1 MTNFYCKSIDEALK
15 DLNSSKNGLSFAEA
29 ERRLVE
35 NPPKES
41 KRSGGGI
48 VGKFFAQFFDLMIII
63 LLVASAISITIGII
77 NKKAGDIADGCII
90 LFIVIMNAIFGV
102 VQEYKAEKSLDALN
116 KLTRQEAVVIR
127 DGKSQKISADNLV
140 LGDIVLLEAGAI
152 VPADLRLVDSLL
164 LKIDEATLTGESQAV
179 EKNCRGIYKENV
191 PLGERKNMAYK
202 GTTVVGGR
210 GIGVVSNVGDDTELG
225 KIASVIKDS
234 KKELTPL
241 EKSIKSVGKIL
252 TYLVLAVAF
261 VTFFIEV
268 FVSHLSVLDSFLTA
282 VAISVAAIPESM
294 PAVITIIM
302 SMGVSKLA
310 KQKAIIKRLHSV
322 ETLGCCDVICS
333 DKTGTLTQNKMKGRK
348 CYISGKIFDC
358 NKKNSEIALLAS
370 GAGYCNNSKLVDG
383 EIQGDGTENALL
395 EFALCQGFKV
405 GGNRLKE
412 MPFDSD
418 RKLMSVLVE
427 ENGRKVMFAK
437 GGIDRLLEK
446 CDFIYD
452 KGRVRG
458 LTSQDKKNIFE
469 ANEKLCGEAMRVL
482 AVAFKDVNIEGDFKE
497 EGLVFVGLVGMIDPP
512 RKEAK
517 EALKKCRKAGMRPV
531 MITGDYPL
539 TALAIAKEIG
549 LAKSEKEVLS
559 GSELSLITDEG
570 LERKIDKISVFAR
583 VSPNDKMRIVEILK
597 KQGHIVGMTGD
608 GVNDA
613 PSLKKAN
620 IGIGMGK
627 SGTDVAKEVADLI
640 ITDDNFATIIVAVEE
655 GRKIYKNIQKTVKFL
670 FSANLAEL
678 MSLFVTTLL
687 FPNCVFLLP
696 VQILFVNLI
705 TDSLP
710 AVALGVE
717 KTEREIIMQEKP
729 RSSKEGLFSHG
740 VGLNIVVL
748 GIFQTIFVV
757 LAYSIGANFYG
768 QGVAMTMGFY
778 TLNILQMFY
787 LASIR
792 TEKPF
797 YKSKPWENKLF
808 LIAVGFCF
816 LLIGLFAFTP
826 LRVILSLEK
835 LSLLQWIIIF
845 VISGCMLIV
854 AEVYKFFEHK
864 ILNKKENLNKNR

>member
-1 MTNFYCKSIDEALK
+1 MANFYSKSIEETLK
-15 DLNSSKNGLSFAEA
+15 ELKSTKNGLSRQEV
-29 ERRLVE
+29 ERRIVE
-35 NPPKES
+35 NPHKEV
-41 KRSGGGI
+41 KKGGGI

-63 LLVASAISITIGII
+63 LLIASAISITIGII

-102 VQEYKAEKSLDALN
+102 VQEYRAEKSLEALN
-116 KLTRQEAVVIR
+116 KLTGQEAIVLR
-127 DGKSQKISADNLV
+127 NGKSKKILAENLV
-140 LGDIVLLEAGAI
+140 LGDIVILEAGVI
-152 VPADLRLVDSLL
+152 VPADLRLIQSSL
-164 LKIDEATLTGESQAV
+164 LKIDESTLTGESQAV
-179 EKNCRGIYKENV
+179 EKSCMGFYKESI

-202 GTTVVGGR
+202 GTTIMSGRGEGVVVG
-210 GIGVVSNVGDDTELG
+210 VEEDTEIG
-225 KIASVIKDS
+225 KIASAIKDS
-234 KKELTPL
+234 KKDLTPL

-252 TYLVLAVAF
+252 TYLVLAVAL

-268 FVSHLSVLDSFLTA
+268 FVSHLSVLDAFLTA

-333 DKTGTLTQNKMKGRK
+333 DKTGTLTQNKMKGKK
-348 CYISGKIFDC
+348 CYTSGKVYDC
-358 NKKNSEIALLAS
+358 SKKNSDVFMLAC
-370 GAGYCNNSKLVDG
+370 GAGYCNNSKAIDG
-383 EIQGDGTENALL
+383 NIQGEGTENALL
-395 EFALCQGFKV
+395 EFALCQGCKV
-405 GGNRLKE
+405 AQKRMKE
-412 MPFDSD
+412 LPFDSE
-418 RKLMSVLVE
+418 RKLMSVLIE
-427 ENGRKVMFAK
+427 SNGQKTMYTK

-446 CDFIYD
+446 CDKIYD
-452 KGRVRG
+452 KGLVRP
-458 LTSQDKKNIFE
+458 LTSQDKKHILE
-469 ANEKLCGEAMRVL
+469 VNEKFCDEAMRVL
-482 AVAFKDVNIEGDFKE
+482 GVAYKEVQEDGQFKE
-497 EGLVFVGLVGMIDPP
+497 EKLVFVGLVGMIDPP

-559 GSELSLITDEG
+559 GSELANMSDDD
-570 LERKIDKISVFAR
+570 LEKIIDRISVFAR
-583 VSPNDKMRIVEILK
+583 VSPSDKMRIVEILK

-627 SGTDVAKEVADLI
+627 GGTDVAKEVADMI

-687 FPNCVFLLP
+687 FPNSIFLLP

-710 AVALGVE
+710 AIALGVE
-717 KTEREIIMQEKP
+717 KTEKEIMQENP
-729 RSSKEGLFSHG
+729 RSSKEGLFANG

-757 LAYSIGANFYG
+757 LAFSLGANLYS
-768 QGVAMTMGFY
+768 QGTAMTMGFY

-797 YKSKPWENKLF
+797 FKSKPWENKLF
-808 LIAVGFCF
+808 LLAVGFCF
-816 LLIGLFAFTP
+816 LLIALFAFTP
-826 LRVILSLEK
+826 LRVVLSLEK
-835 LSLLQWIIIF
+835 LTFTQWIIIF
-845 VISGCMLIV
+845 SLSACMLVVSEI
-854 AEVYKFFEHK
+854 YKFFEHK
-864 ILNKKENLNKNR
+864 ILKKKFKF